1 MQTVAEITPEIEEFI
16 RAQALFFVATA
27 PLAGDGHLNLSPK
40 GLDTFRV
47 LSPTRVGYLDLTG
60 SGNETAAHVSENG
73 RITLM
78 FCAFA
83 GKPNILRLFGRGSL
97 VLPGSAQWSELIER
111 FTMIAGAR
119 QIIVCDVDRVQNS
132 CGMAVPLMKFEGHR
146 EALVKWAVGKGE
158 QGLNEYRAKKNRR
171 SIDGIP
177 IPSGDSATGP

>member
-1 MQTVAEITPEIEEFI
+1 MQTLAEITPEIEEFI

-27 PLAGDGHLNLSPK
+27 PLAGDGHVNLSPK

-47 LSPTRVGYLDLTG
+47 LSPTRVAYLDLTG
-60 SGNETAAHVSENG
+60 SGNETAAHVCENR

-83 GKPNILRLFGRGSL
+83 GKPNILRLYGRGSL
-97 VLPGSAQWSELIER
+97 VLPGSSQWLALIEP

-132 CGMAVPLMKFEGHR
+132 CGLAVPLMQFEAHR
-146 EALVKWAVGKGE
+146 DGLVKWAAVKGD
-158 QGLNEYRAKKNRR
+158 QGLSEYRDKKNRQ

-177 IPSGDSATGP
+177 IPSGD

>member
-1 MQTVAEITPEIEEFI
+1 MQTQAEITPQIEEFI

-27 PLAGDGHLNLSPK
+27 PSAGDGHVNLSPK
-40 GLDTFRV
+40 GLDTLRIVSPSRV
-47 LSPTRVGYLDLTG
+47 AYLDLTG

-83 GKPNILRLFGRGSL
+83 GKPNILRLYGRGSV
-97 VLPGSAQWSELIER
+97 VLPGSAQWPALVER
-111 FTMIAGAR
+111 FTMLPGAR

-132 CGMAVPLMKFEGHR
+132 CGMAVPLMRFEGHR
-146 EALVKWAVGKGE
+146 DGLVKWAAGKGE
-158 QGLNEYRAKKNRR
+158 QGLNEYRIKKNRR

-177 IPSGDSATGP
+177 IPSGD